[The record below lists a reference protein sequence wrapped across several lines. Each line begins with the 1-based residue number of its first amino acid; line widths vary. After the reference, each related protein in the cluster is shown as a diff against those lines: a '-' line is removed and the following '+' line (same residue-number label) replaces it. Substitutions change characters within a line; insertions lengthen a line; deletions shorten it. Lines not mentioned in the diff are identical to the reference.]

1 MSPVE
6 KNLRG
11 AMPTKGGL
19 LITSENRKN
28 LPPRG
33 RSKFSLLMDV
43 IKENSMLDLAPSA
56 TQEEA
61 QKAFMKHVASRAL
74 EPSDPVSGQ
83 LLSNLVSRC
92 FPAIKPVLPEC
103 DIGFDDGDTMDQM
116 AEKIMAASGSGAISP
131 DIGAV
136 LMGLLKDKAI
146 ISEKGEIMRRL
157 EELEERIK
165 DGGSTPKAD

>member
-1 MSPVE
+1 MS
-6 KNLRG
+6 G
-11 AMPTKGGL
+11 KGKI
-19 LITSENRKN
+19 LITPETRKHM
-28 LPPRG
+28 PPRG
-33 RSKFSLLMDV
+33 RSKFSVLLEV
-43 IKENSMLDLAPSA
+43 IKENSMLDLTPDA
-56 TQEEA
+56 TKEEA
-61 QKAFMKHVASRAL
+61 NKAFMRHVASRAL

-116 AEKIMAASGSGAISP
+116 AEKILAASGSGAISP

-146 ISEKGEIMRRL
+146 INEKGEIMRRL

>member
-1 MSPVE
+1 MTK
-6 KNLRG
+6 KNE
-11 AMPTKGGL
+11 TS
-19 LITSENRKN
+19 ITPDIRKK

-33 RSKFSLLMDV
+33 RSKFSVLLEV
-43 IKENSMLDLAPSA
+43 IKENSMIGLTPDA
-56 TQEEA
+56 TQEDA
-61 QKAFMKHVASRAL
+61 NKAFMRHVASRAL

-116 AEKIMAASGSGAISP
+116 AEKILAASGSGAISP

-146 ISEKGEIMRRL
+146 INEKGEIMRRL
-157 EELEERIK
+157 EELEGRIK

>member
-1 MSPVE
+1 MSI
-6 KNLRG
+6 
-11 AMPTKGGL
+11 KGKA
-19 LITSENRKN
+19 LITPETRKQM
-28 LPPRG
+28 PPRG
-33 RSKFSLLMDV
+33 RSKFSVLLEV
-43 IKENSMLDLAPSA
+43 IKESSMLDLTPDA

-61 QKAFMKHVASRAL
+61 SKAFMKHVASRAL
-74 EPSDPVSGQ
+74 EPTDPVSGQ

-103 DIGFDDGDTMDQM
+103 DIGFEDGDTPDQM

-146 ISEKGEIMRRL
+146 INEKGELLRRL
-157 EELEERIK
+157 EALEAKGVGSPEKK
-165 DGGSTPKAD
+165 D

>member
-1 MSPVE
+1 MTK
-6 KNLRG
+6 KNE
-11 AMPTKGGL
+11 TS
-19 LITSENRKN
+19 ITPDIRKK

-33 RSKFSLLMDV
+33 RSKFSVLLEV
-43 IKENSMLDLAPSA
+43 IKENSMIGLTPDA
-56 TQEEA
+56 TQEDA
-61 QKAFMKHVASRAL
+61 NKAFMRHVASRAL

-116 AEKIMAASGSGAISP
+116 AEKILAASGSGAISP

-146 ISEKGEIMRRL
+146 INEKGELMRRL
-157 EELEERIK
+157 EELEERVK
-165 DGGSTPKAD
+165 NGGGTPKAD

>member
-1 MSPVE
+1 MADP
-6 KNLRG
+6 K
-11 AMPTKGGL
+11 
-19 LITSENRKN
+19 ITPERRKKM
-28 LPPRG
+28 PPRG

-43 IKENSMLDLAPSA
+43 IKESSMLELTPKA

-61 QKAFMKHVASRAL
+61 QKAFMKHVASRAF

-83 LLSNLVSRC
+83 LLSSLINRC

-103 DIGFDDGDTMDQM
+103 DLGLQDGDTIDD
-116 AEKIMAASGSGAISP
+116 MAAKIVSAAGSGTVSP
-131 DIGAV
+131 DVAAA

-146 ISEKGEIMRRL
+146 INEKGEIMRRL

-165 DGGSTPKAD
+165 NGGGTHKAD

>member
-1 MSPVE
+1 MTK
-6 KNLRG
+6 KNE
-11 AMPTKGGL
+11 TS
-19 LITSENRKN
+19 ITPDIRKK

-33 RSKFSLLMDV
+33 RSKFSVLLEV
-43 IKENSMLDLAPSA
+43 IKENSMIGLTPDA
-56 TQEEA
+56 TQEDA
-61 QKAFMKHVASRAL
+61 NKAFMRHVASRAL

-116 AEKIMAASGSGAISP
+116 AEKILAASGSGAISP

-146 ISEKGEIMRRL
+146 INEKGEIMRRL

-165 DGGSTPKAD
+165 DGQGSKPE